1 MDSASVKK
9 GDEEC
14 PQALKRIECKL
25 FTSELKLRPPK
36 ELSLASLYQ
45 IDTQE
50 TPNRRTAL
58 GVHFALPKK
67 RPIRIRPS
75 SMRSIEVA

>member
-1 MDSASVKK
+1 MKK

-25 FTSELKLRPPK
+25 FMSELKLRHK

-45 IDTQE
+45 RDTQE
-50 TPNRRTAL
+50 PPNRRTSL

-67 RPIRIRPS
+67 RPMRIRPS